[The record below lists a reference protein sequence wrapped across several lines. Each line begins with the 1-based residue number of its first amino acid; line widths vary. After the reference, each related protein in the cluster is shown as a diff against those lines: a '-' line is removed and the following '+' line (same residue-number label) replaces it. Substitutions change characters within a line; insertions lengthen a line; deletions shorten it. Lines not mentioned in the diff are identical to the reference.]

1 MSDTTARRGSRIQQL
16 VWDRRARS
24 WDHHGVTGLGKVIA
38 AVLEQAPVQPGATVV
53 DLGCGT
59 GALSLPL
66 AERGAAVTAV
76 DLSRAMVERLEDKAR
91 QAGVDGV
98 INGVVV
104 PVEHLRLPEESVD
117 LVVTNYALH
126 HLRDADKQAVVRSA
140 ASWLRPGGR
149 LVIGDMMFGRG
160 GTARD
165 RAIIGSKVMVMVRRG
180 PAGWWRLAKNVARYT
195 LRLQERPVSMDTW
208 TAYLRDAGLGEVQ
221 AVPVVAEAAV
231 VAGVKPRTSTG
242 SPAPTQGAT
251 RASH

>member
-1 MSDTTARRGSRIQQL
+1 MSDAPARRGSRIQQL

-24 WDHHGVTGLGKVIA
+24 WDHHGVTGLAKVIE
-38 AVLEQAPVQPGATVV
+38 AVLEHAPVEPGATAV

-76 DLSRAMVERLEDKAR
+76 DLSRAMVELLEEKANR
-91 QAGVDGV
+91 AGIGGV
-98 INGVVV
+98 TGVVA
-104 PVEHLRLPEESVD
+104 PVEHLRLPPGSVD

-126 HLRDADKQAVVRSA
+126 HLRDGDKQAVVRSA

-160 GTARD
+160 ATARD

-180 PAGWWRLAKNVARYT
+180 PGGWWRLAKNVARYT
-195 LRLQERPVSMDTW
+195 FRLQERPVSMDTW
-208 TAYLRDAGLGEVQ
+208 TAYLRDAGLGDVQ

-231 VAGVKPRTSTG
+231 VVGTKPRTPPG
-242 SPAPTQGAT
+242 AAAPAQDA
-251 RASH
+251 ASARS